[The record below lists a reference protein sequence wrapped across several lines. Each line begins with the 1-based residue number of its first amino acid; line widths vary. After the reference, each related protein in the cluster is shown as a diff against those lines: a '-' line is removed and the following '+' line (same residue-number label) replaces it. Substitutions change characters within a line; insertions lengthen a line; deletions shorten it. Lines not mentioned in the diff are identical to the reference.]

1 MALQEY
7 VQIECAQR
15 GHHEHYRNEFQG
27 LSEMTSHD
35 FPKIEP
41 TVTARPTDMALE
53 DVYCDSSAAD
63 DGSRFPSLSYEDGV
77 QAAIKW
83 VLGRGPHP
91 LED

>member
-1 MALQEY
+1 
-7 VQIECAQR
+7 
-15 GHHEHYRNEFQG
+15 
-27 LSEMTSHD
+27 MTRLRAPD
-35 FPKIEP
+35 FPTNEP
-41 TVTARPTDMALE
+41 TAFDRPNDTALE
-53 DVYCDSSAAD
+53 AVYCDSSE